1 MPVSDTSYAYAYAVG
16 RIRAMETRLI
26 DRSKLNRMIEA
37 PSPDEVLKILAETD
51 YATAVAGLESYHD
64 FESVLSEEISRTF
77 KELQNMSPRP
87 EIIEILMLRF
97 DVHNL
102 KVLFKA
108 KYLEI
113 KAELLLSSGTL
124 PLPKLQEAVA
134 ALDFREFP
142 PRLRPVAEQI
152 AGEFEINRDSQLID
166 LILDRFLF
174 TELIYASREVRSVFL
189 EEFFQKQIDLT
200 NIKTFIR
207 VQRIGRDREFL
218 KKVLLPHGRLAP
230 ELFTGL
236 LGDSLDTLVRE
247 LAMSAY
253 GPLVEEGVR
262 EWLDHKSLARLEKLA
277 DDFITAFLQRGKQTP
292 FGLEALIGYLWAK
305 EIEIKNI
312 RLIMVGKINKLPNE
326 AIRERIRHVYL

>member
-16 RIRAMETRLI
+16 RIRALETRLI

-37 PSPDEVLKILAETD
+37 PSPEEVLKILAETD
-51 YATAVAGLESYHD
+51 YATAVAGLESHHD
-64 FESVLSEEISRTF
+64 FETVLSD
-77 KELQNMSPRP
+77 ELGRIFTELKKMGPRP
-87 EIIEILMLRF
+87 EIIDLLMLRF
-97 DVHNL
+97 DIHNL
-102 KVLFKA
+102 KVFFKA

-113 KAELLLSSGTL
+113 KAELLFPTGTL
-124 PLPKLQEAVA
+124 PLPKLQEAVT

-142 PRLRPVAEQI
+142 PRLRQVAERI
-152 AGEFEINRDSQLID
+152 AEEFAITRDSQVID
-166 LILDRFLF
+166 LILDHFLF
-174 TELIYASREVRSVFL
+174 TEVIYASREIGSVFL
-189 EEFFQKQIDLT
+189 EGFFQKQIDLT

-230 ELFTGL
+230 QLFTGL
-236 LGDSLDTLVRE
+236 LGDSLESLVRE
-247 LAMSAY
+247 LAMSEY

-262 EWLDHKSLARLEKLA
+262 EWLDRKSLARLERLA
-277 DDFITAFLQRGKQTP
+277 DDFITTFLQRGKQTP

-305 EIEIKNI
+305 EIEIMNI